1 MAATPYHRGTSLRV
15 LSPQRG
21 RHEKIETS
29 GSSHNRHPLD
39 APAGSALRVRIE
51 NSLYATPIRRTH
63 RTPPWGRVT
72 FYKRFSRFFL
82 LYQQVSRVTERSSD
96 ER

>member
-1 MAATPYHRGTSLRV
+1 MVANPHHRGVSLRV

-21 RHEKIETS
+21 RHEEIEKS
-29 GSSHNRHPLD
+29 RSSHNRHPLD

-72 FYKRFSRFFL
+72 FYKRFSRFFF
-82 LYQQVSRVTERSSD
+82 YTSKSRV
-96 ER
+96 